1 MSKKKGFGKFL
12 AGIAIG
18 TGIGML
24 FAPDKGSVTRQKLKI
39 KLDELIN
46 QLKDVDVEEVK
57 AEITMKVKEIK
68 SELENLDKEKVTKIA
83 KDQALK
89 IQKKAEELYKYAVAK
104 GTPLLEKAADEVR
117 VQALKVAKNVVK
129 KLEKEKSKK

>member
-1 MSKKKGFGKFL
+1 MSKKKGVFKFL
-12 AGIAIG
+12 AGIAVG

-24 FAPDKGSVTRQKLKI
+24 FAPDKGSVTRKKLKV
-39 KLDELIN
+39 KLDDLIA

-57 AEITMKVKEIK
+57 ANITMKVREIK
-68 SELENLDKEKVTKIA
+68 DELSELDKEKVMKIA
-83 KDQALK
+83 KEQATK

-117 VQALKVAKNVVK
+117 IQALKVAKNVVK
-129 KLEKEKSKK
+129 KLEKEKKK

>member
-24 FAPDKGSVTRQKLKI
+24 FAPDKGSVTRKKLKL
-39 KLDELIN
+39 KLDDLIC
-46 QLKDVDVEEVK
+46 QLKEVDIEEVK
-57 AEITMKVKEIK
+57 AEITMKVQEIK
-68 SELENLDKEKVTKIA
+68 SELENLDKEKITKIA
-83 KDQALK
+83 KEQAIK

-117 VQALKVAKNVVK
+117 IQALKVAKNVVK
-129 KLEKEKSKK
+129 KLEKEKSK

>member
-1 MSKKKGFGKFL
+1 MSKKGFGRFL
-12 AGIAIG
+12 AGIAVG

-24 FAPDKGSVTRQKLKI
+24 FAPDKGSITRKKLKL
-39 KLDELIN
+39 KLDDLIY
-46 QLKDVDVEEVK
+46 QLKEVDVEEVK

-68 SELENLDKEKVTKIA
+68 SELENLDKEKITKIA
-83 KDQALK
+83 KEQAIK

-117 VQALKVAKNVVK
+117 IQALKVAKNVVK
-129 KLEKEKSKK
+129 KLDKEKN